1 MDMTLDMN
9 ALLHTGGTYLQVE
22 GNRKAGVLYVGS
34 ASVPVGHYRDGTLY
48 RATGVASR
56 CCGHFGGGRVQNAAG
71 YTVGGY
77 DRRGNVF
84 CFVNGKRRAAAKL
97 ENWGPQLI
105 GPGAAGLLLLLSG
118 SATVFYHRAYLP
130 SPCFESLA

>member
-1 MDMTLDMN
+1 MYMTLDMN

-22 GNRKAGVLYVGS
+22 GSNKAGVLYVGA
-34 ASVPVGHYRDGTLY
+34 ASIPVGHYRDGALY

-71 YTVGGY
+71 GTVGGY

-84 CFVNGKRRAAAKL
+84 CFVNGQRRTVARL
-97 ENWGPQLI
+97 EDWGSQLI
-105 GPGAAGLLLLLSG
+105 GPGAAGLLLLLGG
-118 SATVFYHRAYLP
+118 SATAFYHRAYLP
-130 SPCFESLA
+130 AP